1 MNIKLLAVASI
12 ATATMFSSCSKKAEN
27 KNCDYSLDVVVEDSN
42 ANGTMAYIYNFDD
55 NEVLDSAVVTDGHA
69 VFTGSIEN
77 PLRVNLTVN
86 GARAGQF
93 FLEGG
98 ESIYNNGEVSSPMNN
113 KYTEIIKNY
122 MAVRDSLISLADT
135 TKTEAEQEAYY
146 MICKAQ
152 LDSTINSAITEN
164 INNPIGYFLLLQ
176 QAMGMEMDQFENFIN
191 MNPNLKE
198 SKRIA
203 RISDNFKAR
212 EATSAGKKY
221 TDFEVEYNGTTSRLS
236 DYVKPGQYT
245 LVDFWASWCGPCKR
259 EIEIIKDL
267 YNKYH
272 SKGLEV
278 VGVAVWEEP
287 DQTNNY
293 LAENPLPWNVIVN
306 AQNVPTD
313 LYGINGIPCIML
325 VDPEGTIVARDLFEE
340 ELINTV
346 ATAMGE

>member
-1 MNIKLLAVASI
+1 
-12 ATATMFSSCSKKAEN
+12 
-27 KNCDYSLDVVVEDSN
+27 
-42 ANGTMAYIYNFDD
+42 
-55 NEVLDSAVVTDGHA
+55 
-69 VFTGSIEN
+69 
-77 PLRVNLTVN
+77 
-86 GARAGQF
+86 
-93 FLEGG
+93 
-98 ESIYNNGEVSSPMNN
+98 
-113 KYTEIIKNY
+113 
-122 MAVRDSLISLADT
+122 
-135 TKTEAEQEAYY
+135 
-146 MICKAQ
+146 
-152 LDSTINSAITEN
+152 
-164 INNPIGYFLLLQ
+164 
-176 QAMGMEMDQFENFIN
+176 MEMDQFENFIN